1 MPVGLRNKVNCVVEM
16 NSVDVIF
23 YINLASRVDRK
34 THFLE
39 QIGALT
45 DDMSK
50 VIRIE
55 AIYDPMGA
63 VGCTKSHIKAL
74 ETFMEN
80 PAWKTCMVF
89 EDDFTFYDSS
99 KTSNNSLLHKFFT
112 NFTDWDMLLLSSNQ
126 KSKPT
131 HTEVLGIE
139 KVISSQTTS
148 GYLTHKGV
156 AQRIIDNFK
165 EGAELL
171 ANSGN
176 KQMYALDIFWE
187 KLGLV
192 RYAFLPNMGYQYAC
206 VSDIE
211 QKFVDYRC

>member
-1 MPVGLRNKVNCVVEM
+1 MNCVVEM

-23 YINLASRVDRK
+23 YINLASREDRK

-39 QIGALT
+39 QIKALT

-50 VIRIE
+50 VVRIE

-63 VGCTKSHIKAL
+63 LGCTKSHIKAL

-80 PAWKTCMVF
+80 PAWKTCIVF
-89 EDDFTFYDSS
+89 EDDFTFYDSCQ
-99 KTSNNSLLHKFFT
+99 TTNNSLLHKFFI
-112 NFTDWDMLLLSSNQ
+112 NFDTWDMLLLSSNQ

-131 HTEVLGIE
+131 LTEIPGIE

-148 GYLTHKGV
+148 GYLTHKDV
-156 AQRIIDNFK
+156 AQKIIDNFK

-176 KQMYALDIFWE
+176 KPMYALDIFWN

-211 QKFVDYRC
+211 QKFVDYGC

>member
-1 MPVGLRNKVNCVVEM
+1 M

-23 YINLASRVDRK
+23 YINLASREDRK

-39 QIGALT
+39 QIKALT

-50 VIRIE
+50 VVRIE

-63 VGCTKSHIKAL
+63 LGCTKSHIKAL

-80 PAWKTCMVF
+80 PAWKTCIVF
-89 EDDFTFYDSS
+89 EDDFTFYNSS
-99 KTSNNSLLHKFFT
+99 QTTNNSLLHKFFI
-112 NFTDWDMLLLSSNQ
+112 NFDTWDMLLLSSNQ

-131 HTEVLGIE
+131 LTDIPGIE

-148 GYLTHKGV
+148 GYLTHKDV
-156 AQRIIDNFK
+156 AQKIIDNFK

-176 KQMYALDIFWE
+176 KPMYALDIFWN

-211 QKFVDYRC
+211 QKFVDYGC

>member
-1 MPVGLRNKVNCVVEM
+1 M

-23 YINLASRVDRK
+23 YINLASREDRK

-39 QIGALT
+39 QIKALT

-50 VIRIE
+50 VVRIE
-55 AIYDPMGA
+55 AIYDPIGA
-63 VGCTKSHIKAL
+63 LGCTKSHIKAL

-80 PAWKTCMVF
+80 PAWKTCIVF

-99 KTSNNSLLHKFFT
+99 QSTNNSLLHKFFI
-112 NFTDWDMLLLSSNQ
+112 NFDTWDMLLLSSNQ

-131 HTEVLGIE
+131 LTEIPGIE
-139 KVISSQTTS
+139 KVNSSQTTS

-156 AQRIIDNFK
+156 AQKIIDNFK

-176 KQMYALDIFWE
+176 KPMYALDIFWN

-211 QKFVDYRC
+211 QKFVDYGC

>member
-1 MPVGLRNKVNCVVEM
+1 MNCVVEM

-23 YINLASRVDRK
+23 YINLASREDRK

-39 QIGALT
+39 QIKALT

-50 VIRIE
+50 VVRIE

-63 VGCTKSHIKAL
+63 LGCTKSHIKAL

-80 PAWKTCMVF
+80 PAWKTCIVF

-99 KTSNNSLLHKFFT
+99 QPTNNSLLHKFFI
-112 NFTDWDMLLLSSNQ
+112 NFDTWDMLLLSSNQ

-131 HTEVLGIE
+131 LTEIPGIE

-148 GYLTHKGV
+148 GYLTHKDV
-156 AQRIIDNFK
+156 AQKIIDNFK

-176 KQMYALDIFWE
+176 KPMYALDIFWN

-206 VSDIE
+206 LSDIE
-211 QKFVDYRC
+211 QKFVDYGC

>member
-1 MPVGLRNKVNCVVEM
+1 MNCVVEM

-23 YINLASRVDRK
+23 YINLASREDRK

-39 QIGALT
+39 QIKALT

-50 VIRIE
+50 VVRIE

-63 VGCTKSHIKAL
+63 LGCTKSHIKAL

-80 PAWKTCMVF
+80 PAWKTCIVF

-99 KTSNNSLLHKFFT
+99 QTTNNSLLHKFFI
-112 NFTDWDMLLLSSNQ
+112 NFDTWDMLLLSSNQ

-131 HTEVLGIE
+131 LTDIPGIE
-139 KVISSQTTS
+139 KVFSSQTTS
-148 GYLTHKGV
+148 GYLTHKDV
-156 AQRIIDNFK
+156 AQKIIDNFK

-176 KQMYALDIFWE
+176 KPMYALDIFWN

-211 QKFVDYRC
+211 QKFVDYGC

>member
-1 MPVGLRNKVNCVVEM
+1 M

-23 YINLASRVDRK
+23 YINLASREDRK

-39 QIGALT
+39 QIKALT

-50 VIRIE
+50 VVRIE

-63 VGCTKSHIKAL
+63 LGCTKSHIKAL

-80 PAWKTCMVF
+80 PAWKTCIVF

-99 KTSNNSLLHKFFT
+99 QTTNNSLLHKFFI
-112 NFTDWDMLLLSSNQ
+112 NFDTWDMLLLSSNQ

-131 HTEVLGIE
+131 LTDIPGIE
-139 KVISSQTTS
+139 KVFSSQTTS
-148 GYLTHKGV
+148 GYLTHKDV
-156 AQRIIDNFK
+156 AQKIIDNFK

-176 KQMYALDIFWE
+176 KPMYALDIFWN

-211 QKFVDYRC
+211 QKFVDYGC